1 MKEDLTWLALAGLLA
16 AGAAAGAELRLESG
30 TARTV
35 MIELFTSQGC
45 NSCPPAEAYLNGYID
60 HPALWTTYIP
70 LAFHV
75 DYWDDLGWK
84 DRFALADNA
93 ARQRRYARLGGART
107 VYTPAFRVNG
117 EGWAPGLLKRS
128 PRADGQAA
136 GNLSLTLRGR
146 EFQARYDARAGVHKP
161 LVLHVALLGMGLT
174 TEIEAGENRGR
185 QSRHEFVVLAHEQLA
200 GEGNAW
206 QGSLPAVDTAS
217 AARLGIVAWLS
228 QGDDPTPVQATGG
241 YLPAP
246 ERDG

>member
-1 MKEDLTWLALAGLLA
+1 MKAYRTWLAIVGLLA
-16 AGAAAGAELRLESG
+16 AGSAPGAELRLESG
-30 TARTV
+30 TARKV

-45 NSCPPAEAYLNGYID
+45 NSCPPAEAYLNGFID
-60 HPALWTTYIP
+60 NPGLWTTYIP

-75 DYWDDLGWK
+75 DYWDSLGWK

-93 ARQRRYARLGGART
+93 ARQRRYARLAGSRT

-117 EGWAPGLLKRS
+117 EGWGPGLLKRS
-128 PRADGQAA
+128 PRADGQAP

-146 EFQARYDARAGVHKP
+146 QFQARYAAHASVQKP

-174 TEIEAGENRGR
+174 TEIASGENRGR

-200 GEGNAW
+200 GQDNAW
-206 QGSLPAVDTAS
+206 QGTLPAVDTVS
-217 AARLGIVAWLS
+217 PARLGIVAWLS

-241 YLPAP
+241 YLPASD
-246 ERDG
+246 RDR